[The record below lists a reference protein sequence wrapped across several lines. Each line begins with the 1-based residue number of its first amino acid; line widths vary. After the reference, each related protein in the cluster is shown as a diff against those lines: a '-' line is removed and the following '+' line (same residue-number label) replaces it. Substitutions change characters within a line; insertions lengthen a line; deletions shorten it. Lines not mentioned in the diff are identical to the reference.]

1 MMVMDIDGMKIMNNG
16 LHLVSIE
23 TAIKLLRPEA
33 KFELNNMIFT
43 RWEHSQDPPSWDEIN
58 IMMSKIQEFV
68 EANPEVANDVV
79 VI

>member
-1 MMVMDIDGMKIMNNG
+1 MMIMDIDGMKIMNNG

-58 IMMSKIQEFV
+58 NMMSIKVWKLEIIDSLVFGKF
-68 EANPEVANDVV
+68 
-79 VI
+79 